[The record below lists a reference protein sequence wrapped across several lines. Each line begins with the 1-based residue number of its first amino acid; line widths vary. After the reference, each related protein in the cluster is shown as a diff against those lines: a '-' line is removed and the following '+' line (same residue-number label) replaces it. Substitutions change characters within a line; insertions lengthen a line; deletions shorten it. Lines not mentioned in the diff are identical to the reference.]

1 MSDREAKNALFDAFA
16 EVAKALASGRR
27 AEIVDVLAQGER
39 SVDEIAGEIDQSV
52 ANTSHHL
59 HALTRA
65 GLLSSRRE
73 GTRVFYA
80 LASDRVGELWAAV
93 RDVAAEHVAG
103 IERLAVAYLGDRDD
117 VEAITRE
124 ELASRLRRRNVV
136 VIDVRPT
143 AEYAAGH
150 IPGAVGAARRGTAT
164 SPHDPQR
171 RRDRRVL
178 PRPVLRLR
186 RRCRENAPTSRH
198 PGPAPRGRIPGM
210 EACRPRHRG
219 RRRRRGLMARVDVDE
234 LRDKVKV
241 MYRAVAEAPQG
252 EFHFEM
258 GRVLAQRLGYPSGE
272 LDAVPPEA
280 IESFAGVGYHL
291 GLAAIAAGERVVD
304 LGSGSGMDAFL
315 AAQHAGTEG
324 EVVGIDMTDE
334 QLTKARRLAERDGHT
349 SVRFEKGYIEDA
361 PVADASVDVL
371 ISNGVINLCDDK
383 TAVFREIARML
394 KPGGRMAIS
403 DIVTERQLT
412 EAIVCDVNLW
422 ASCIGGAMQEDDYRR
437 AIEDAGLELRTVQDN
452 PQYHFISDSA
462 QGATETFGVKSVS
475 VLATKPPIREE
486 G

>member
-1 MSDREAKNALFDAFA
+1 
-16 EVAKALASGRR
+16 
-27 AEIVDVLAQGER
+27 
-39 SVDEIAGEIDQSV
+39 
-52 ANTSHHL
+52 
-59 HALTRA
+59 
-65 GLLSSRRE
+65 
-73 GTRVFYA
+73 
-80 LASDRVGELWAAV
+80 
-93 RDVAAEHVAG
+93 
-103 IERLAVAYLGDRDD
+103 
-117 VEAITRE
+117 
-124 ELASRLRRRNVV
+124 
-136 VIDVRPT
+136 
-143 AEYAAGH
+143 
-150 IPGAVGAARRGTAT
+150 
-164 SPHDPQR
+164 
-171 RRDRRVL
+171 
-178 PRPVLRLR
+178 
-186 RRCRENAPTSRH
+186 
-198 PGPAPRGRIPGM
+198 
-210 EACRPRHRG
+210 
-219 RRRRRGLMARVDVDE
+219 MARVDVDE

-258 GRVLAQRLGYPSGE
+258 GRVLAQRLGYPAGE

-315 AAQHAGTEG
+315 AAQHAGRQG

-349 SVRFEKGYIEDA
+349 SVRFEKGYIEEA
-361 PVADASVDVL
+361 PVVDASVDVV

-422 ASCIGGAMQEDDYRR
+422 ASCIGGAMQQDDYRR

-475 VLATKPPIREE
+475 VLATKPNS
-486 G
+486 